1 MDAHLR
7 DLRYFVAVAEE
18 LSFTRAAERLFVS
31 QPALSKQIKQL
42 EDQLRVKLFD
52 RDRRSVTLTAP
63 GQALLTAA
71 REMVRSWDETQRAV
85 SDAAAA
91 QAALLTVGL
100 STSLG
105 RGLLPPLR
113 ARFAERRPNWRL
125 RIRQIN
131 WDDATAGLASG
142 DVDVAFV
149 WLPIPNQDALNTRV
163 VAREPRWVAFRDD
176 HRLAACEEVD
186 FTELLDE
193 PFLAL
198 PDSAGTL
205 RDFWLA
211 LDHRGGHPVRIG
223 ATVSNADETFTAVEE
238 GSGIVL
244 LSSGNAAVYRR
255 PGVHSIPVT
264 GLSPSELALAWRP
277 DDHRT
282 VIRDFIDALRTP
294 PPAPYGEPVSVDPT
308 PAR

>member
-7 DLRYFVAVAEE
+7 DLRYFVAIAEE

-42 EDQLRVKLFD
+42 EDQLRVKLFQ
-52 RDRRSVTLTAP
+52 RDRRSVTLTEP

-71 REMVRSWDETQRAV
+71 RELIRSWDEAQRTV

-105 RGLLPPLR
+105 RGLLPTLR
-113 ARFAERRPNWRL
+113 QRFAERRPNWRL
-125 RIRQIN
+125 RMRQVN
-131 WDDATAGLASG
+131 WDDASVGLANG

-149 WLPIPNQDALNTRV
+149 WLPIPNQDAFNTKV
-163 VAREPRWVAFRDD
+163 VAREPRWVAFRGD

-205 RDFWLA
+205 RDYWLA
-211 LDHRGGHPVRIG
+211 LDHRGGRPPRIG
-223 ATVSNADETFTAVEE
+223 ATVSNADETFTAIEE

-244 LSSGNAAVYRR
+244 LASGNAAIYRR
-255 PGVHSIPVT
+255 PGVHAIPVT

-282 VIRDFIDALRTP
+282 VIRDFIDALLTP
-294 PPAPYGEPVSVDPT
+294 PPAPH
-308 PAR
+308 